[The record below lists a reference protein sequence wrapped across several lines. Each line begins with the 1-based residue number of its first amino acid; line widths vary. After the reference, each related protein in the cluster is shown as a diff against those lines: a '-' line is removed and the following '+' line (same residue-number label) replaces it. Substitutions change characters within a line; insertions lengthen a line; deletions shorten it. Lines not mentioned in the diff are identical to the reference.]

1 MNDTY
6 FLFDFP
12 PSVPFQV
19 QLTQIT
25 DIHKHWHP
33 TVELIFVLKGTAT
46 VQVLGETSRLRAGDL
61 LLVNSNHIHELSSQD
76 NCPALIVHLDL
87 HKFDLSLTDADQ
99 LYFLCNSSKDED
111 KGRYDDLRSLIA
123 LMVERN
129 TAQPQDAAALYDNK
143 AFAYSMLKELT
154 QKFQVSRTDFT
165 GAQDKYLER
174 MNEIVRYIDEHYR
187 EDLSLVQ
194 LANAVHLSP
203 PYLSSLFSRYLD
215 TTFSDYYNSVR
226 LSHAVSDLT
235 STDDPIDTVALN
247 NGYANAQSF
256 GRAFKAKYNALP
268 SVYRKTHRKADHLGT
283 GRDRRTN
290 YISNLPDNSGFDISA
305 LSRYLPN
312 RDHICV
318 PTPAKAPIQI
328 QCSWDSICGHLDD
341 RYRKL
346 VGIGSAKEI
355 LYSEVQEQLKDVQR
369 QIGFEYI
376 KFHGLLSD
384 DMMVV
389 TRTETGELAFN
400 FRTIDIVFDFLFSI
414 RLKPVLQLSFMPI
427 ELALDRQ
434 KIIFNNKYN
443 TSQPADLCEWL
454 ALINAFFRHIIARYG
469 LRTVEDLPVL
479 LWNNADS
486 SIEMFG
492 MQDDLAFFRMYRET
506 YLTIKAISPRIQ
518 VGAPPMTF
526 MHQESIEWARRF
538 FRWELEQGVSPD
550 FFCAQCYSVVWQ
562 PAQIKI
568 DLHSWQPDH
577 LVTPAPGGS
586 QLPLMA
592 GIPLSTDPDYLEQF
606 HQFLS
611 RFQEEVGLGHLPLWI
626 TEWNLSVSHS
636 NLINDTLFAGCYV
649 IKNIL
654 EHSSRFACLGY
665 WAVSDFIEE
674 QPLSDDIFHG
684 GLGLLTVNGI
694 RKPQFLAYQSLRQ
707 LCPAVL
713 AQGRGYIVTR
723 SQNCVSI
730 LLYNYEHFSDI
741 FANNK
746 SLNVNKTT
754 RYTPFSEQRRQPF
767 SLRVS
772 GLPARLVSESVE
784 FIVNREHGSA
794 FDYWVKMGAPDGG
807 RIPSLDQYRLEHLK
821 ASAHP
826 LVRSIDPKISH
837 GVLEYD
843 AVLEPLEF
851 RLIQINFCDK

>member
-143 AFAYSMLKELT
+143 SFAYSMLKELT

-318 PTPAKAPIQI
+318 PTPAKDPIQI

-454 ALINAFFRHIIARYG
+454 ALINAFFRHI
-469 LRTVEDLPVL
+469 
-479 LWNNADS
+479 
-486 SIEMFG
+486 
-492 MQDDLAFFRMYRET
+492 
-506 YLTIKAISPRIQ
+506 
-518 VGAPPMTF
+518 
-526 MHQESIEWARRF
+526 
-538 FRWELEQGVSPD
+538 
-550 FFCAQCYSVVWQ
+550 
-562 PAQIKI
+562 
-568 DLHSWQPDH
+568 
-577 LVTPAPGGS
+577 
-586 QLPLMA
+586 
-592 GIPLSTDPDYLEQF
+592 PDYL
-606 HQFLS
+606 
-611 RFQEEVGLGHLPLWI
+611 
-626 TEWNLSVSHS
+626 
-636 NLINDTLFAGCYV
+636 
-649 IKNIL
+649 
-654 EHSSRFACLGY
+654 
-665 WAVSDFIEE
+665 
-674 QPLSDDIFHG
+674 
-684 GLGLLTVNGI
+684 
-694 RKPQFLAYQSLRQ
+694 
-707 LCPAVL
+707 
-713 AQGRGYIVTR
+713 
-723 SQNCVSI
+723 
-730 LLYNYEHFSDI
+730 
-741 FANNK
+741 
-746 SLNVNKTT
+746 
-754 RYTPFSEQRRQPF
+754 
-767 SLRVS
+767 
-772 GLPARLVSESVE
+772 
-784 FIVNREHGSA
+784 
-794 FDYWVKMGAPDGG
+794 
-807 RIPSLDQYRLEHLK
+807 
-821 ASAHP
+821 
-826 LVRSIDPKISH
+826 
-837 GVLEYD
+837 
-843 AVLEPLEF
+843 
-851 RLIQINFCDK
+851 

>member
-6 FLFDFP
+6 YPFAFP

-33 TVELIFVLKGTAT
+33 TAELIFILRGSAT
-46 VQVLGETSRLRAGDL
+46 VQVLGETSHLQEGDL
-61 LLVNSNHIHELSSQD
+61 LLVNSNQIHELSSQD
-76 NCPALIVHLDL
+76 SSLALIVHLDL
-87 HKFDLSLTDADQ
+87 HKFDLSLTEADQ

-123 LMVERN
+123 LIVERN
-129 TAQPQDAAALYDNK
+129 AAQPQDAAALYDNK
-143 AFAYSMLKELT
+143 SFAYSMLKELT
-154 QKFQVSRTDFT
+154 QKFQTSRTDFA
-165 GAQDKYLER
+165 GGQDKYLER

-194 LANAVHLSP
+194 LANAVHLSS

-256 GRAFKAKYNALP
+256 GRAFKSKYQTLP
-268 SVYRKTHRKADHLGT
+268 SVYRKAHRKADHSGV
-283 GRDRRTN
+283 GKDKRTN
-290 YISNLPDNSGFDISA
+290 YLSERLGPGGFDLSSI
-305 LSRYLPN
+305 SRYLPH
-312 RDHICV
+312 RD
-318 PTPAKAPIQI
+318 QI
-328 QCSWDSICGHLDD
+328 SSPRREREALDISCDWGYVVGRFDD

-355 LYSEVQEQLKDVQR
+355 LYREIQNQLEDMQR

-389 TRTETGELAFN
+389 TRTDTGDLAFN
-400 FRTIDIVFDFLFSI
+400 FRTIDMVFDYLFSI
-414 RLKPVLQLSFMPI
+414 GLKPMLQLSFMPI
-427 ELALDRQ
+427 ELAQDRQ

-443 TSQPADLCEWL
+443 TSQPARLEDWLDLVR
-454 ALINAFFRHIIARYG
+454 AFFRHIIGRYG
-469 LRTVEDLPVL
+469 LRTVETLPVL

-486 SIEMFG
+486 STEMFG
-492 MQDDLAFFRMYRET
+492 MQDDLAFFQLYCET
-506 YLTIKAISPRIQ
+506 FQAVKAFSPNIQ

-538 FRWELEQGVSPD
+538 FRWELGHGVTPD
-550 FFCAQCYSVVWQ
+550 FFCAQYYGVVWQ
-562 PAQIKI
+562 PGQIKI

-577 LVTPAPGGS
+577 LVPHTPGGS

-592 GIPLSTDPDYLEQF
+592 GIPLSHDPDHLESFHEFLTQF
-606 HQFLS
+606 QAEL
-611 RFQEEVGLGHLPLWI
+611 GLEHLPLWI

-636 NLINDTLFAGCYV
+636 NLISDTLFAGCYV
-649 IKNIL
+649 IKNVL
-654 EHSSRFACLGY
+654 EHSDGLACLGY

-707 LCPAVL
+707 LCPEVL
-713 AQGRGYIVTR
+713 ARGKGYIVTR
-723 SQNCVSI
+723 SQDRISI

-767 SLRVS
+767 SLRLS
-772 GLPARLVSESVE
+772 GLPLRPVSEAVE
-784 FIVNREHGSA
+784 FIIDREHGSA

-807 RIPSLDQYRLEHLK
+807 RIPALDQYRLEHLK

-826 LVRSIDPKISH
+826 LARSIEPRISQ

-851 RLIQINFCDK
+851 RLIQIDFCDK